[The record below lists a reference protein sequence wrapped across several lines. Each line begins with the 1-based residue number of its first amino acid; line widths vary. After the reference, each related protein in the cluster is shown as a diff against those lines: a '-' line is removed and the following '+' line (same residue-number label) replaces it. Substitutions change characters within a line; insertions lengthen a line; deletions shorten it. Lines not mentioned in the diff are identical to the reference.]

1 MTKDLANLDE
11 INRALDDIRMEL
23 EYKQRM
29 LNQFKPEN
37 SFEEEAFSAYT
48 NVVGRL
54 KTIRHAL
61 ERRKDILEES

>member
-1 MTKDLANLDE
+1 MTKDLDE
-11 INRALDDIRMEL
+11 INRVLDDVRL
-23 EYKQRM
+23 EIEKRDRM

-37 SFEEEAFSAYT
+37 GFEDEAFSAYT

-61 ERRKDILEES
+61 ERRKKDLESS